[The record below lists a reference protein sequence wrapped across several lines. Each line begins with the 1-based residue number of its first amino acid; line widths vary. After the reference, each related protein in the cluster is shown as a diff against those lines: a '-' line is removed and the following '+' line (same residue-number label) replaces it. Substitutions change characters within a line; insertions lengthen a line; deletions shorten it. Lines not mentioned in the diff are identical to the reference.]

1 MISAEAAYRRCE
13 EITRSEAR
21 NFAYG
26 IRLLPPP
33 KRRAM
38 SALYAMARRIDD
50 VGDGDWPQDRKL
62 AALDDL
68 HHAVAALEAGEV
80 ADPADPVLVG
90 VGHAAARYPI
100 PVAALHEIVEG
111 CELDVRGETYAT
123 MDDTV
128 RYCRL
133 VAGSVGRLAL
143 GVFGAGPA
151 RAVAAG
157 PAGGG
162 SAGVVAAGPAGGGS
176 AGVVA
181 AGPAGGGSAGA
192 VAAGPVVGGSAG
204 VVAAGPVR
212 GSTAP
217 ADEDRSVEDLA
228 DDLGVALQLT
238 NMLRDIVEDHHM
250 GRIYLP
256 EQERIRFGI
265 APGRWDPPESA
276 AALVQFVAGQAVTW
290 FERGLVLL
298 DHLDHRSRACTAAMA
313 GIYRRLLARILAAPA
328 SPLNGRVSLP
338 AHEKALVAARSLS
351 GLGP

>member
-1 MISAEAAYRRCE
+1 MIGAEAAYRRCE
-13 EITRSEAR
+13 EITWSEAR

-38 SALYAMARRIDD
+38 AALYALARRIDD
-50 VGDGDWPQDRKL
+50 VGDGDLPNDRKL

-68 HHAVAALEAGEV
+68 HNAIAALEAGEV
-80 ADPADPVLVG
+80 SDPADPVLVG
-90 VGHAAARYPI
+90 VGHAAAHYPI

-133 VAGSVGRLAL
+133 VAGSVGRLSL
-143 GVFGAGPA
+143 GVFGTKPA
-151 RAVAAG
+151 RAAAAG
-157 PAGGG
+157 PTG
-162 SAGVVAAGPAGGGS
+162 SNAEPTGQDR
-176 AGVVA
+176 
-181 AGPAGGGSAGA
+181 
-192 VAAGPVVGGSAG
+192 PV
-204 VVAAGPVR
+204 
-212 GSTAP
+212 
-217 ADEDRSVEDLA
+217 EDRPVEELA

-238 NMLRDIVEDHHM
+238 NMLRDIVEDHRM

-256 EQERIRFGI
+256 EQERVRFGI
-265 APGRWDPPESA
+265 APGRWDPPDSA
-276 AALVQFVAGQAVTW
+276 AALVQFVAGQAVAW

-298 DHLDHRSRACTAAMA
+298 DHLDYRSRACTAAMA
-313 GIYRRLLARILAAPA
+313 GIYRRLLGRILAQPA

-338 AHEKALVAARSLS
+338 TTEKALVAARSLS
-351 GLGP
+351 GLRP

>member
-13 EITRSEAR
+13 EITWTEAR

-38 SALYAMARRIDD
+38 AALYALARRIDD

-68 HHAVAALEAGEV
+68 HKAIEALEAGEIV
-80 ADPADPVLVG
+80 DPVDPVLVA
-90 VGHAAARYPI
+90 VAHAATSYPI

-133 VAGSVGRLAL
+133 VAGSVGRLSL
-143 GVFGAGPA
+143 GVFGTRTA
-151 RAVAAG
+151 
-157 PAGGG
+157 
-162 SAGVVAAGPAGGGS
+162 
-176 AGVVA
+176 
-181 AGPAGGGSAGA
+181 AGA
-192 VAAGPVVGGSAG
+192 VP
-204 VVAAGPVR
+204 
-212 GSTAP
+212 GSTDGDGNP
-217 ADEDRSVEDLA
+217 TGPLRSVEELA

-238 NMLRDIVEDHHM
+238 NMLRDIVEDHRM

-256 EQERIRFGI
+256 EQERDRFGI
-265 APGRWDPPESA
+265 SPGQWAPPESVA
-276 AALVQFVAGQAVTW
+276 TLVQFVAGQAVMW

-298 DHLDHRSRACTAAMA
+298 DHLDYRSRACTAAMA
-313 GIYRRLLARILAAPA
+313 GIYRRLLGRILVQPAAP
-328 SPLNGRVSLP
+328 LDGRVSLP
-338 AHEKALVAARSLS
+338 TWEKALVAGRSLS
-351 GLGP
+351 GLRP

>member
-1 MISAEAAYRRCE
+1 MIGAEAAYRRCE
-13 EITRSEAR
+13 EITWSEAR

-38 SALYAMARRIDD
+38 AALYALARRIDD

-68 HHAVAALEAGEV
+68 HNAIAALEAGEI

-90 VGHAAARYPI
+90 VGHAAAHYPI

-133 VAGSVGRLAL
+133 VAGSVGRLSL
-143 GVFGAGPA
+143 GVFGTRPA

-157 PAGGG
+157 PTG
-162 SAGVVAAGPAGGGS
+162 SNAAPAGQDR
-176 AGVVA
+176 
-181 AGPAGGGSAGA
+181 
-192 VAAGPVVGGSAG
+192 PV
-204 VVAAGPVR
+204 
-212 GSTAP
+212 
-217 ADEDRSVEDLA
+217 EELA

-238 NMLRDIVEDHHM
+238 NMLRDIVEDHRM

-265 APGRWDPPESA
+265 APGRWDPPDRA
-276 AALVQFVAGQAVTW
+276 ATLVQFVAGQAVTW

-298 DHLDHRSRACTAAMA
+298 DHLDYRSRACTAAMA
-313 GIYRRLLARILAAPA
+313 GIYRRLLGRILAQPA

-338 AHEKALVAARSLS
+338 TTEKALVAARSLS
-351 GLGP
+351 GLRP